1 MSNKSFR
8 PYNYGHHSKSTKSL
22 GKEFESNKMRLDVE
36 LNKLNILNN
45 TLAGKNPPKTISK
58 SDFEKQ
64 YAQIVQNIK
73 GLTDQQQKII
83 EKQQKM
89 IEEKTKSYHS
99 VYRDSN
105 SPIRQSKHN
114 KRVTFVNAKKGG
126 IRKSRKSRK
135 L

>member
-1 MSNKSFR
+1 
-8 PYNYGHHSKSTKSL
+8 
-22 GKEFESNKMRLDVE
+22 MRLDVE
-36 LNKLNILNN
+36 MNKLNILNN

-105 SPIRQSKHN
+105 SPPPIRQSKHN

-126 IRKSRKSRK
+126 IRKSRKIKKK
-135 L
+135 LYK